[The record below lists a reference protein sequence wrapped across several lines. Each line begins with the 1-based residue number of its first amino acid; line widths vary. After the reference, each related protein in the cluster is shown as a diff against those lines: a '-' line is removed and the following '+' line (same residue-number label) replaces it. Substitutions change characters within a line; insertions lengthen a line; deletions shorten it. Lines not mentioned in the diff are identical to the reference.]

1 MNKIYEHSKDVH
13 VKNYVVYGKT
23 GDKKLYYEP
32 EYKTQVSKA
41 DMEDAFLKGLLL
53 IDDGTNNLRNSKWQS
68 FMERW
73 AMLSWWK
80 RRLVCGRRKSSSEN
94 TTAN

>member
-53 IDDGTNNLRNSKWQS
+53 IDDGTNKLTPV
-68 FMERW
+68 
-73 AMLSWWK
+73 AMTAAT
-80 RRLVCGRRKSSSEN
+80 V
-94 TTAN
+94 TTVNAGSTAVESTVWNAATT